1 MKSFGN
7 FQAMKQVS
15 FALLITGLLLAGCD
29 NSMKP
34 RTSNSFEEQNQ
45 KNRLAG
51 TPLPNLQLVNIKNE
65 PFDLASLKGKKVLVN
80 LWASWC
86 APCREEMPSLDALYK
101 TMDPGKA
108 TIVLLNV
115 DKDRQKGVDFTLKNN
130 ILSPV
135 YFTDQA
141 LPPVFEVSGIPT
153 TFIFNENGEL
163 VDRIEGARDYST
175 ATYQQFFQ

>member
-15 FALLITGLLLAGCD
+15 LTLLITGLLLAGCD

-51 TPLPNLQLVNIKNE
+51 TPLPSMQLVTVKNE

-86 APCREEMPSLDALYK
+86 APCREEMPSLEALYK

-108 TIVLLNV
+108 TMVLLNV
-115 DKDRQKGVDFTLKNN
+115 DKDRKKGVEFALKNN
-130 ILSPV
+130 IQVPV
-135 YFTDQA
+135 FYTDQA
-141 LPPVFEVSGIPT
+141 LPAVFEVSGIPT

-163 VDRIEGARDYST
+163 VDRIEGARDYNT
-175 ATYQQFFQ
+175 ATYQKFFQ

>member
-1 MKSFGN
+1 
-7 FQAMKQVS
+7 
-15 FALLITGLLLAGCD
+15 
-29 NSMKP
+29 
-34 RTSNSFEEQNQ
+34 
-45 KNRLAG
+45 
-51 TPLPNLQLVNIKNE
+51 
-65 PFDLASLKGKKVLVN
+65 
-80 LWASWC
+80 
-86 APCREEMPSLDALYK
+86 
-101 TMDPGKA
+101 MDPGKA